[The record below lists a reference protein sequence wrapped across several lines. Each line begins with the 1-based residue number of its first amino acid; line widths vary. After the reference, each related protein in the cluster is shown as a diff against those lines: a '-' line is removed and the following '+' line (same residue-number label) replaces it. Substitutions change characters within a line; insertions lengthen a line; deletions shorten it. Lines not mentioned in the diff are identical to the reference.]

1 MAKYTKNKHRRSK
14 QKSPLPLI
22 LIGIGLIVIAVAF
35 VILSP
40 KSGEKAAAETAASA
54 PAQIPASIPGEVSF
68 PAPELTLADVQGQT
82 VSLADYRGQWVLVNN
97 WATWCPPCR
106 AEMPELNAFYE
117 AHKDEGFVLIG
128 ISSGDTQVQIEEFV
142 REFGLSFPM
151 WQDPTSASLR
161 AFRME
166 YLPSSFV
173 IDPSGTV
180 RLAWTGAINTE
191 TLETYVTPLL
201 QQ

>member
-1 MAKYTKNKHRRSK
+1 MAKYTKNQRRNSK
-14 QKSPLPLI
+14 QKSPLPLM
-22 LIGIGLIVIAVAF
+22 LVGIGLIIIAVAF
-35 VILSP
+35 VILLP
-40 KSGEKAAAETAASA
+40 KSGDDSPSASV
-54 PAQIPASIPGEVSF
+54 PGEVPASVPGEMNY
-68 PAPELTLADVQGQT
+68 PAPSLTLTNMQDQS
-82 VSLADYRGQWVLVNN
+82 VSLADYRGKWVLVNN

-128 ISSGDTQVQIEEFV
+128 VSSGDTKNQIENFIQEY
-142 REFGLSFPM
+142 RLSFPM

-161 AFRME
+161 AFRMD

-180 RLAWTGAINTE
+180 RLAWTGAVSLA
-191 TLETYVTPLL
+191 TLEEYVTPLMRD
-201 QQ
+201 

>member
-1 MAKYTKNKHRRSK
+1 MAKYTKNRLRNSNK
-14 QKSPLPLI
+14 QSPLPLI
-22 LIGIGLIVIAVAF
+22 LIGVGLIVIATAF
-35 VILSP
+35 VILMP
-40 KSGEKAAAETAASA
+40 KANNSTSSDSTPGE
-54 PAQIPASIPGEVSF
+54 IPASIPGEMNY
-68 PAPELTLADVQGQT
+68 PAPSLELTNLQDQT
-82 VSLADYRGQWVLVNN
+82 VALADYKGHWVLVNN

-128 ISSGDTQVQIEEFV
+128 ISSGDTKTQIEDFIQEY
-142 REFGLSFPM
+142 GLSFPM

-161 AFRME
+161 AFRMD

-180 RLAWTGAINTE
+180 RLAWTGAVSLA

-201 QQ
+201 SD

>member
-1 MAKYTKNKHRRSK
+1 MAKYTKNRHRNSNK
-14 QKSPLPLI
+14 QSPLPLI
-22 LIGIGLIVIAVAF
+22 LIGVGLIAIATAF
-35 VILSP
+35 VIFMP
-40 KSGEKAAAETAASA
+40 KADENAPSASTSRE
-54 PAQIPASIPGEVSF
+54 IPASIPGEMNY
-68 PAPELTLADVQGQT
+68 PAPSLELTDMQDQV
-82 VSLADYRGQWVLVNN
+82 VSLADYKGQWLLVNN

-106 AEMPELNAFYE
+106 AEMPEMNAYYE

-128 ISSGDTQVQIEEFV
+128 ISSGDTKTQIDDFIQEY
-142 REFGLSFPM
+142 GLSFPM

-161 AFRME
+161 AFRMD

-180 RLAWTGAINTE
+180 RLAWTGAVSLA

-201 QQ
+201 SD

>member
-1 MAKYTKNKHRRSK
+1 MAKYTKNKRRKSK
-14 QKSPLPLI
+14 NKSPLPLI

-35 VILSP
+35 VIFMP
-40 KSGEKAAAETAASA
+40 KEGDTTSAAAPGE
-54 PAQIPASIPGEVSF
+54 IPASVPGEF
-68 PAPELTLADVQGQT
+68 NYPAPELTLTDMQDQP
-82 VSLADYRGQWVLVNN
+82 VSLVDYRGQWVLVNN

-117 AHKDEGFVLIG
+117 AHKDDGFVLIA
-128 ISSGDTQVQIEEFV
+128 ISSGDTKAQIEDFTQ
-142 REFGLSFPM
+142 EFGLSFPM

-161 AFRME
+161 AFRMD

-180 RLAWTGAINTE
+180 RLAWTGAVSQE
-191 TLETYVTPLL
+191 TLEQYVAPLL
-201 QQ
+201 ND

>member
-1 MAKYTKNKHRRSK
+1 MAKYTKNRLGNSNKP
-14 QKSPLPLI
+14 SPLPLI
-22 LIGIGLIVIAVAF
+22 LIGVGLIVIATAF
-35 VILSP
+35 VIFMP
-40 KSGEKAAAETAASA
+40 KTGENIPSTSTTQE
-54 PAQIPASIPGEVSF
+54 IPASIPSEMNY
-68 PAPELTLADVQGQT
+68 PAPSLELTDMQDQT

-106 AEMPELNAFYE
+106 AEMPELNAYYE

-128 ISSGDTQVQIEEFV
+128 ISSGDTKTQIEDFI
-142 REFGLSFPM
+142 RENGLSIPM

-161 AFRME
+161 AFRMD

-180 RLAWTGAINTE
+180 RLAWTGAVSLA

-201 QQ
+201 ND

>member
-1 MAKYTKNKHRRSK
+1 MAKYKTKNKRRKSK
-14 QKSPLPLI
+14 NKSPLPLI
-22 LIGIGLIVIAVAF
+22 LVGVGLIVIAVAF
-35 VILSP
+35 VIFMP
-40 KSGEKAAAETAASA
+40 KDGDTTAAST
-54 PAQIPASIPGEVSF
+54 PGEIPASVPGEMNY
-68 PAPELTLADVQGQT
+68 PAPELTLTDMQDQT
-82 VSLADYRGQWVLVNN
+82 VSLADYHGQWVLVNN

-117 AHKDEGFVLIG
+117 AHKDEGFVLIA
-128 ISSGDTQVQIEEFV
+128 ISSGDTKAQIADFTQQ
-142 REFGLSFPM
+142 FGLSFPM

-161 AFRME
+161 AFRMD

-180 RLAWTGAINTE
+180 RLAWTGAVSLE
-191 TLETYVTPLL
+191 TLEEYVTPLL

>member
-1 MAKYTKNKHRRSK
+1 MAKYTKNKQQKPK

-22 LIGIGLIVIAVAF
+22 LIGVGLIVIAVAF
-35 VILSP
+35 VIFMP
-40 KSGEKAAAETAASA
+40 KDGNTTAASE
-54 PAQIPASIPGEVSF
+54 PGEIPASIPGEMNY
-68 PAPELTLADVQGQT
+68 PAPELTLTDMQDQT

-106 AEMPELNAFYE
+106 AEMPELKAFYE
-117 AHKDEGFVLIG
+117 AHKDEGFVLIA
-128 ISSGDTQVQIEEFV
+128 ISSGDTKAQIADFTQEY
-142 REFGLSFPM
+142 GLSFPM

-161 AFRME
+161 AFRMD

-180 RLAWTGAINTE
+180 RLAWTGAVSLE
-191 TLETYVTPLL
+191 TLEKYVTPLM
-201 QQ
+201 Q

>member
-1 MAKYTKNKHRRSK
+1 MAKYTKNKRGKSK
-14 QKSPLPLI
+14 NASPLPLI
-22 LIGIGLIVIAVAF
+22 LIGAGLIVIAVAF
-35 VILSP
+35 VFFLP
-40 KSGEKAAAETAASA
+40 KDSDTTAASA
-54 PAQIPASIPGEVSF
+54 PGEIPASIPGEMNY
-68 PAPELTLADVQGQT
+68 PAPELTLIDMQDQT

-106 AEMPELNAFYE
+106 AEMPELNAYYE
-117 AHKDEGFVLIG
+117 AHKDEGFILIG
-128 ISSGDTQVQIEEFV
+128 VSSGDTKAQITEFIQ
-142 REFGLSFPM
+142 EYGLNFPM

-180 RLAWTGAINTE
+180 RLAWTGAVSLE
-191 TLETYVTPLL
+191 TLEQYVTPLL
-201 QQ
+201 KD

>member
-1 MAKYTKNKHRRSK
+1 MAKYKKNNPRKSK
-14 QKSPLPLI
+14 NKSPLPLI
-22 LIGIGLIVIAVAF
+22 LIGVGLIVIAVAF
-35 VILSP
+35 VIFLP
-40 KSGEKAAAETAASA
+40 KNGDTTAASA
-54 PAQIPASIPGEVSF
+54 PGEIPASVPGEMNF
-68 PAPELTLADVQGQT
+68 QAPELTLTDMRDQT

-106 AEMPELNAFYE
+106 AEMPELNAYYE
-117 AHKDEGFVLIG
+117 AHKDDGFVLIG
-128 ISSGDTQVQIEEFV
+128 VSSGDTKAQITDFIQEY
-142 REFGLSFPM
+142 GLSFPM

-180 RLAWTGAINTE
+180 RLAWTGGVSFE
-191 TLETYVTPLL
+191 TLEKYVTPLL
-201 QQ
+201 DN

>member
-1 MAKYTKNKHRRSK
+1 MTKHTNNKHGKSK
-14 QKSPLPLI
+14 NKSPLPLI
-22 LIGIGLIVIAVAF
+22 LIGLGLITIAIAF
-35 VILSP
+35 VFFMPQTDETTSASEP
-40 KSGEKAAAETAASA
+40 GE
-54 PAQIPASIPGEVSF
+54 IPASIPGEMNY
-68 PAPELTLADVQGQT
+68 PAPELTLQDMQDQT

-117 AHKDEGFVLIG
+117 AHKDEGFVLVA
-128 ISSGDTQVQIEEFV
+128 ISSGDTKTQIAEFT
-142 REFGLSFPM
+142 REYGLNFPM

-161 AFRME
+161 AFRMD

-180 RLAWTGAINTE
+180 RLAWTGAVSLE

-201 QQ
+201 DN